1 MTYTEQFNNLRN
13 IDTEEINMQE
23 RAGELEARRLLS
35 QLDYAKID
43 ESVCDETLNGINE
56 ILDLPWEMC
65 DDNNSEALMYL
76 SEEKKFWANHGF
88 RIIIEGGKERNRRRM
103 MNYCIYMGIL
113 ARFQSFTYIAKT
125 YDWPSILPIIGD
137 FKHASKHSITES
149 MQTIEVL
156 GLTEIDLMQPR
167 ENGGVDGILTSV
179 LRSRWLSKKPTIIT
193 LKRPSSACKNRG
205 VMGEIDDL
213 ASMKHSVEDMIIRL
227 KLKEV
232 Q

>member
-1 MTYTEQFNNLRN
+1 MTSTESLHDITDLSDLDE
-13 IDTEEINMQE
+13 IDMQE

-43 ESVCDETLNGINE
+43 ETVCDETVAAISNL
-56 ILDLPWEMC
+56 LSLPWEMC
-65 DDNNSEALMYL
+65 DENNANVLL
-76 SEEKKFWANHGF
+76 FLTAEKKTWANQGF
-88 RIIIEGGKERNRRRM
+88 RIIIEGGNQYTRRRV

-137 FKHASKHSITES
+137 FKHTSKHSITES

-156 GLTEIDLMQPR
+156 GITEIDLLQPR
-167 ENGGVDGILTSV
+167 DNGGVEGILTSI

-193 LKRPSSACKNRG
+193 LKRPSKSCKGRNT
-205 VMGEIDDL
+205 GEIDDI
-213 ASMKHSVEDMIIRL
+213 AEMKHSVEEMVVRL
-227 KLKEV
+227 NLKGV